1 MKKNIDISDQWNEIK
16 TLTKDKKLSNFSD
29 FKKSDF
35 FYRITTWNPLKNGT
49 RYFKILL
56 YNLGM
61 QLTPSHYNILSRIKN
76 RDFGSPISVSVKG
89 HQICYDY
96 IQCCH
101 EVKVISDNI
110 NLDNRNVLEI
120 GAGYGRTCHSILSF
134 FDCESYTIVDL
145 EESLSIS
152 RQYLK
157 IVLEEQEYQ
166 KINFVSIDDIDQIKN
181 KSFDLAI
188 QIDGFN
194 EMKEDT
200 VLYYLSLID
209 SQCENFYVKNPVGKY
224 KDVGHCD
231 STDDDKNINLALKS
245 GILTDFLDINSS
257 EEIKRFSKKFIETY
271 RVSDN
276 WSCVYDG
283 WAIPVSHVW
292 ESFYTKNK

>member
-1 MKKNIDISDQWNEIK
+1 MDVN
-16 TLTKDKKLSNFSD
+16 
-29 FKKSDF
+29 
-35 FYRITTWNPLKNGT
+35 
-49 RYFKILL
+49 
-56 YNLGM
+56 
-61 QLTPSHYNILSRIKN
+61 
-76 RDFGSPISVSVKG
+76 G

-96 IQCCH
+96 LQCCH

-110 NLDNRNVLEI
+110 NLDNKNVLEI

-134 FDCESYTIVDL
+134 FDCQSYTIIDL

-166 KINFVSIDDIDQIKN
+166 KINFVPIDKIEQIKN

-194 EMKEDT
+194 EMKRET

-224 KDVGHCD
+224 RDVEHCD

-245 GILTDFLDINSS
+245 GILTEFLDINDS
-257 EEIKRFSKKFIETY
+257 EEINKFSKKFIETY
-271 RVSDN
+271 KVSDSWN
-276 WSCVYDG
+276 CVYDG
-283 WAIPVSHVW
+283 WAIPVSHIW
-292 ESFYTKNK
+292 ESFYKKNK